1 MTPAM
6 VGALP
11 PDAADA
17 SGPEARPQA
26 NVFDRLRS
34 VRQVCRQIFGMPD
47 YERYLAH
54 AAARHPERPVLSRGA
69 YCARAIEHKYG
80 KSGPRCC

>member
-1 MTPAM
+1 MTPAT
-6 VGALP
+6 VHALS

-17 SGPEARPQA
+17 LSPEARPQA
-26 NVFDRLRS
+26 SVFSRLRTL
-34 VRQVCRQIFGMPD
+34 RQVCRQIFGMPD